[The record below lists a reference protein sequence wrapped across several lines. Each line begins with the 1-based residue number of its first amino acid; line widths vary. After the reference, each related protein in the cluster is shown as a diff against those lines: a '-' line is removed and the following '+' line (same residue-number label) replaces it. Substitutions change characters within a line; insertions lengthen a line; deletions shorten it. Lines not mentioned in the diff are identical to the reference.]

1 MMKRF
6 RNISVKQK
14 KKGISVLTPSINRSG
29 YPFLPEKDGIRYSL
43 GAIKG
48 IGGTVLKEI
57 FAARRQKKFADL
69 FDFCLRVSGK
79 IVNRKVLE
87 ALVHS
92 GAFDEFGEDRA
103 TLLASL
109 DVAINHTELVNP
121 DDDLFDMF
129 SDGEFSLKPK
139 YNRVDPIPI
148 EHKLSLE
155 KSALGLYL
163 SNHPVT
169 SYRELFQHFG
179 CLTIDEATDK
189 KESKVLL
196 GAYITS
202 VKTIR
207 TKKGDVMA
215 FLSVSDEE
223 GDIEA
228 VVFPNVYKN
237 HSADLN
243 HGQLVMLQGTLEER
257 DGKTQLLIRNVY
269 PLEKVK
275 QMKEEQNGTIFL
287 KIEAGKQTK
296 DTLQKIK
303 KILMQHSGETK
314 VMLFYERENRYV
326 QLSYW
331 DWVNPSDSLMQAL
344 FDLVGKGNV
353 VYKKE

>member
-1 MMKRF
+1 MRQGAKR
-6 RNISVKQK
+6 NSLIYSISVCEFRENCQ
-14 KKGISVLTPSINRSG
+14 S
-29 YPFLPEKDGIRYSL
+29 
-43 GAIKG
+43 
-48 IGGTVLKEI
+48 
-57 FAARRQKKFADL
+57 
-69 FDFCLRVSGK
+69 
-79 IVNRKVLE
+79 KVLE

-109 DVAINHTELVNP
+109 DVAISHTELVNP

-139 YNRVDPIPI
+139 YNYVDPIPV
-148 EHKLSLE
+148 EDKLSLE
-155 KSALGLYL
+155 KSVLGLYL

-169 SYRELFQHFG
+169 SYRDLFQYFG
-179 CLTIDEATDK
+179 CLTIDEAINK

-196 GAYITS
+196 GVYITA

-215 FLSVSDEE
+215 FLTVSDEE

-237 HSADLN
+237 HSAVLN
-243 HGQLVMLQGTLEER
+243 HGQLVMLKGTLEER
-257 DGKTQLLIRNVY
+257 DGKTQLIIQHVY
-269 PLEKVK
+269 PLEQVK
-275 QMKEEQNGTIFL
+275 KMKQGINGTLFL
-287 KIEAGKQTK
+287 KIEAEKQTK

-314 VMLFYERENRYV
+314 VMLFYQRENRYV

-331 DWVNPSDSLMQAL
+331 DWVNPTDSLIQAL
-344 FDLVGKGNV
+344 IDMVGKGNV
-353 VYKKE
+353 VYKRE